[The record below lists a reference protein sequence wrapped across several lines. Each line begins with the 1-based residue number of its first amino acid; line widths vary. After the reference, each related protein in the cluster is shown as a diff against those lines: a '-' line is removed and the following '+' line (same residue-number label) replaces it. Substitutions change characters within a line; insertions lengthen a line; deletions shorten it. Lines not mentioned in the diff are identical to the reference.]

1 MEKYSTIQD
10 SKGNFLSKDE
20 VSRNFIDKLISNL
33 YISAKGNDIVEVA
46 VIPYLKNKL
55 QLVLPAGEFQNKKK
69 ISEISKKSQQ
79 TIEKVV
85 NGQIVYEKSNSNS
98 WFEFGLSGADYI
110 ISGFQKAENLLKTI
124 QNKANLNIYAIVINI
139 IGNSVSGRKDEYKLI
154 RASEDIREITF
165 NNGSRTSIFNIYLSD
180 SSSVEYFPND
190 VNNLKSRD
198 FSEVIFEMSS
208 QPHQIILDNLHK
220 INKNINFTD
229 SKAMV
234 INDNLDKVIN
244 LFSFEV

>member
-1 MEKYSTIQD
+1 MKLTTSDKLYIVISLDTSCYMEKDSKIQD

-20 VSRNFIDKLISNL
+20 VSRNFIDKLISSL

-110 ISGFQKAENLLKTI
+110 
-124 QNKANLNIYAIVINI
+124 
-139 IGNSVSGRKDEYKLI
+139 VSGLKKVEPLFLI
-154 RASEDIREITF
+154 FIFLTQIQLNF
-165 NNGSRTSIFNIYLSD
+165 FQMMSII
-180 SSSVEYFPND
+180 
-190 VNNLKSRD
+190 
-198 FSEVIFEMSS
+198 
-208 QPHQIILDNLHK
+208 
-220 INKNINFTD
+220 
-229 SKAMV
+229 
-234 INDNLDKVIN
+234 
-244 LFSFEV
+244 